1 MLVVT
6 TRDQPFL
13 TTDGTRVT
21 ENLYRKASKPPLTP
35 SKASKTEQ
43 MLHEHLLNEG
53 LIPQYTNLVYVWLHE
68 DLTDQGLRIPGLVDR
83 GVSP

>member
-13 TTDGTRVT
+13 TTDGTTVT
-21 ENLYRKASKPPLTP
+21 ENLYRKASKLPLTP

-43 MLHEHLLNEG
+43 MLYEHLLNEG
-53 LIPQYTNLVYVWLHE
+53 LSRQYTNLVYVWFHE
-68 DLTDQGLRIPGLVDR
+68 DLTN
-83 GVSP
+83 